1 MPQPLKIL
9 QASAGS
15 GKTFSLTAHYLTLL
29 LSGETKY
36 REILAV
42 TFTNKATEEMKS
54 RIMEVLKGFATGDE
68 AVNDYRELVL
78 KAHPD
83 LNSEELQQRSRRI
96 YKRILHDYSRFSVS
110 TIDGFVQKV
119 IRGFAFELGL
129 DSGYALEMNFD
140 KVKNDLAD
148 RLDQQLDHNPN
159 LLQWIIDLA
168 LDRID
173 NNISWNYRTE
183 LTDLAGE
190 IFKERYQPF
199 DNAIQELIQHTDLNE
214 LFRSYGKE
222 TKSHI
227 LSFEDMVSQLSAKA
241 MEMFESSGV
250 NPDHL
255 KGKSRSP
262 LNNLKKIAAGDM
274 EKVESL
280 TKLVDEP
287 EEWFKP
293 GSDASL
299 YESLNPIIRQLNT
312 SYIEK
317 LPEYILAQAFNKN
330 LYYLRLMQE
339 MAVLLKAYREE
350 SGNLL
355 ISDAQNLLKGITG
368 EDDDNPAFIW
378 EKTGSRY
385 RHFLFD
391 EFQDTSANQWGN
403 FKPLLKNAM
412 AEADGKLIDHL
423 IVGDVKQ
430 SIYRWRNGDWN
441 ILHQQAKQ
449 DIGATYVT
457 DSSLEENYRST
468 ENIITFNNMLFKA
481 LPILMQRNIN
491 DTLEAEAVNTELTDW
506 WEEKGFDHIITDVYS
521 EAVQKVTPRTAAGGA
536 IDFNVLKTDET
547 GAALN
552 RTSFRTEAL
561 RKMVETLHQLL
572 VVEKRYQAG
581 DACVLVRSNSEAIA
595 VVDALM
601 QNNISVI
608 SGEAL
613 LIENN
618 LAVRILIDTLKV
630 MAGLSENTALYKANC
645 ISLYAQL
652 QYRVPNPTDLFNLKN
667 KGLEE
672 LSKVL
677 PPELCMYWRSWMQQ
691 PLPEL
696 LEKLMVAYRLNTE
709 SNASHLPY
717 LFALRDL
724 AGNIGRQGEK
734 GITSFLKYWDEEGR
748 RKTLP
753 SSENTDAVQVI
764 TIHKSKG
771 LAFKVVM
778 IPFCNWDI
786 NGKVNSI
793 FWVPAANTPY
803 HQLGRIPLKYNSG
816 LAQSAVAI
824 PYFEELLYNNMDAL
838 NMLYVATTRT
848 KEYLYIS
855 CLGKKADTIST
866 IGDLLI
872 RIFEDQ
878 LSEEGRFLV
887 DEEVIKK
894 VTGSSTEGLRPEL
907 VNLLSY
913 PTSDRLTEVFN
924 SNLKRRELDML
935 GATNPGREGSILHEV
950 LARAP
955 DTDGVDHV
963 LSEMLNE
970 GFFREEE
977 LAELRQQAVT
987 VLQHQDLQA
996 LLGSSKEMR
1005 NEKSIIDRS
1014 GKSYRPDKVL
1024 FSDHDEVIVIDYK
1037 FTQKESPAHI
1047 KQVHGYR
1054 ALLQEMGY
1062 QAVSTYLFY
1071 AHSGE
1076 LKLV

>member
-1 MPQPLKIL
+1 MLQPLKIL

-15 GKTFSLTAHYLTLL
+15 GKTFNLTAHYLTLL

-68 AVNDYRELVL
+68 GVKDYRELVL

-83 LNSEELQQRSRRI
+83 LNAEALQQKAERI
-96 YKRILHDYSRFSVS
+96 YKKILHDYSRFSVS

-129 DSGYALEMNFD
+129 DSGYALEMNFE

-199 DNAIQELIQHTDLNE
+199 DNAIQSLVQETDLNE
-214 LFRSYGKE
+214 LFKNYGRE
-222 TKSHI
+222 TKKHI
-227 LSFEDMVSQLSAKA
+227 SAFEDMVAQLSAKA
-241 MEMFESSGV
+241 NELFDTSGV

-262 LNNLKKIAAGDM
+262 LNNLKKIAAGELD
-274 EKVESL
+274 KVDSL
-280 TKLVDEP
+280 SKLIDEP
-287 EEWFKP
+287 DEWMKP
-293 GSDASL
+293 GSDNSL
-299 YESLNPIIRQLNT
+299 YESLNPIIRELNT
-312 SYIEK
+312 SYLER
-317 LPEYILAQAFNKN
+317 LPDYILAQAFQKN

-368 EDDDNPAFIW
+368 DDDDNPAFIW

-412 AEADGKLIDHL
+412 AEANGNLIDHL

-449 DIGATYVT
+449 DIGPTYVT
-457 DSSLEENYRST
+457 HANLEENYRST
-468 ENIITFNNMLFKA
+468 ENIITFNNLLFKA
-481 LPILMQRNIN
+481 LPILMQRHIN
-491 DTLEAEAVNTELTDW
+491 DTIDVQTSNVALTSW
-506 WEEKGFDHIITDVYS
+506 WAEKGFDHIMTDVYA
-521 EAVQKVTPRTAAGGA
+521 EVQQKTTQRTPKGGT
-536 IDFNVLKTDET
+536 IDFNVLKTDAD
-547 GAALN
+547 GAVLN
-552 RTSFRTEAL
+552 KTTFKTEAL
-561 RKMVETLHQLL
+561 RKMVETLQRLL
-572 VVEKRYQAG
+572 ITEARYQPG
-581 DACVLVRSNSEAIA
+581 DACVLVRSNAEAVA

-601 QNNISVI
+601 ENNISVI

-618 LAVRILIDTLKV
+618 IAVRILIDTLKV
-630 MAGLSENTALYKANC
+630 MAGLAENTALYKANC

-652 QYRVPNPTDLFNLKN
+652 QNRVLNPVDLFNLK
-667 KGLEE
+667 
-672 LSKVL
+672 SKTLGDLDNVL
-677 PPELCMYWRSWMQQ
+677 PPGLCINWRSWMQQ

-696 LEKLMVAYRLNTE
+696 LEKLMTAYGLNT
-709 SNASHLPY
+709 SPHASYLPY

-724 AGNIGRQGEK
+724 AGNIGRQGER
-734 GITSFLKYWDEEGR
+734 GITSFLKYWEEEGS

-753 SSENTDAVQVI
+753 SSESTDAVQVI

-786 NGKVNSI
+786 NGKTNTI
-793 FWVPAANTPY
+793 FWVPAEHTPY
-803 HQLGRIPLKYNSG
+803 HQLQRIPLKYNSSLG
-816 LAQSAVAI
+816 QSAVAI
-824 PYFEELLYNNMDAL
+824 SYYEELLFNQMDAL

-855 CLGKKADTIST
+855 SLGKKADSIST

-878 LSEEGRFLV
+878 LSEDGRFLV
-887 DEEVIKK
+887 EEEVSKK
-894 VTGSSTEGLRPEL
+894 VSQEISDVVRPEVL
-907 VNLLSY
+907 NLATY
-913 PTSDRLTEVFN
+913 PVSDRLTEVF
-924 SNLKRRELDML
+924 SGNLKRRELDML
-935 GATNPGREGSILHEV
+935 GNNAGREGSILHEV
-950 LARAP
+950 LARAS
-955 DTDGVDHV
+955 DSVAVDHI
-963 LSEMLNE
+963 LSQMLTE

-977 LAELRQQAVT
+977 LESFRKQAIT
-987 VLQHQDLQA
+987 VLEHHELQ
-996 LLGSSKEMR
+996 LLLNSSTETI

-1024 FSDHDEVIVIDYK
+1024 IADGEVTVIDYK

-1054 ALLQEMGY
+1054 TLLQEMGY
-1062 QAVSTYLFY
+1062 PTVNTYLFY

>member
-1 MPQPLKIL
+1 MLQPLKIL

-68 AVNDYRELVL
+68 GVKDYRELVL

-83 LNSEELQQRSRRI
+83 LDTISLQEKSERI

-168 LDRID
+168 LDRIS

-199 DNAIQELIQHTDLNE
+199 DNAIQELVQHTDLNE
-214 LFRSYGKE
+214 LFKNYGKE
-222 TKSHI
+222 TKKHI
-227 LSFEDMVSQLSAKA
+227 RSFEDMVSELSAKA
-241 MEMFESSGV
+241 TELFDSSGI

-262 LNNLKKIAAGDM
+262 LNNLKRIAAGEL
-274 EKVESL
+274 EKMDSL
-280 TKLVDEP
+280 TKLIDDP
-287 EEWFKP
+287 DEWFKP
-293 GSDASL
+293 GADMSL
-299 YESLNPIIRQLNT
+299 YHSLNPIIRELNT
-312 SYIEK
+312 GYLER

-368 EDDDNPAFIW
+368 DDDDNPAFIW

-385 RHFLFD
+385 KHFLFD
-391 EFQDTSANQWGN
+391 EFQDTSANQWSN

-412 AEADGKLIDHL
+412 AEANGQLIDHL

-449 DIGATYVT
+449 DIGVTYVT
-457 DSSLEENYRST
+457 DASLEENYRST
-468 ENIITFNNMLFKA
+468 KNIITFNNFLFKA
-481 LPILMQRNIN
+481 LPMLMQRNIN
-491 DTLEAEAVNTELTDW
+491 DTIAAQTAIPDLHPW
-506 WEEKGFDHIITDVYS
+506 WEEKGFDRIMTGVYA
-521 EAVQKVTPRTAAGGA
+521 EAEQKINERTAEGGA
-536 IDFNVLKTDET
+536 IDFNVLKTDADGAPLKST
-547 GAALN
+547 GFKA
-552 RTSFRTEAL
+552 EAL
-561 RKMVETLHQLL
+561 RRMVETLQRLI
-572 VVEKRYQAG
+572 VTEKRYQPG
-581 DACVLVRSNSEAIA
+581 DACVLVRSNAEAIA

-601 QNNISVI
+601 ENQISVI

-618 LAVRILIDTLKV
+618 IAVTLLIDTLKV
-630 MAGLSENTALYKANC
+630 MAGLTENTALYKANC

-652 QYRVPNPTDLFNLKN
+652 QDRILNPVDLFHLKN
-667 KGLEE
+667 KSLEE
-672 LSKVL
+672 LEGVL
-677 PPELCMYWRSWMQQ
+677 PADLCRHWRSWMQQ

-696 LEKLMVAYRLNTE
+696 LEKLMAAYGLHTAA
-709 SNASHLPY
+709 NATHLPY

-724 AGNIGRQGEK
+724 TGNIGRQGEK
-734 GITSFLKYWDEEGR
+734 GITSFLKYWDEEGS

-786 NGKVNSI
+786 NGKTNTI

-803 HQLGRIPLKYNSG
+803 HQLERIPLKYNSSLG
-816 LAQSAVAI
+816 QSSVAI
-824 PYFEELLYNNMDAL
+824 PYFEELLYNQMDAL

-855 CLGKKADTIST
+855 TLGKKAEGIST

-872 RIFEDQ
+872 RVFED
-878 LSEEGRFLV
+878 EIAEDGRFLV
-887 DEEVIKK
+887 DEAVVKK
-894 VTGSSTEGLRPEL
+894 ARESGEQSLKQER
-907 VNLLSY
+907 VNLLEY
-913 PTSDRLTEVFN
+913 PVSDRLTAVFN
-924 SNLKRRELDML
+924 SDLKRRELDML
-935 GATNPGREGSILHEV
+935 GAPSPGREGSILHEV
-950 LARAP
+950 LARTADP
-955 DTDGVDHV
+955 EDISDV
-963 LSEMLNE
+963 LAEMLIE

-977 LAELRQQAVT
+977 LNSLQQQATT
-987 VLQHQDLQA
+987 VLAHADLQR
-996 LLGSSKEMR
+996 LLNSSTQTV
-1005 NEKSIIDRS
+1005 NEKSIIDRD

-1024 FSDHDEVIVIDYK
+1024 ISDNEVIVIDYK

-1047 KQVHGYR
+1047 RQVHGYR
-1054 ALLQEMGY
+1054 TLLQEMGY
-1062 QAVSTYLFY
+1062 PSVSTYLFY
-1071 AHSGE
+1071 ANSGE

>member
-68 AVNDYRELVL
+68 GVKDYRALVL

-83 LNSEELQQRSRRI
+83 LDAAALQQRSERI

-129 DSGYALEMNFD
+129 DSGYALEMNFE
-140 KVKNDLAD
+140 KVKNELAD
-148 RLDQQLDHNPN
+148 KLDQQLDTNPN
-159 LLQWIIDLA
+159 LLKWIIDLA
-168 LDRID
+168 LDRIS

-199 DNAIQELIQHTDLNE
+199 DQAMQTLAQTGDLNA
-214 LFRSYGKE
+214 LFGSFGKE
-222 TKSHI
+222 TKKQIS
-227 LSFEDMVSQLSAKA
+227 SFEEMVSQLSAKA
-241 MEMFESSGV
+241 MELFESSGH

-262 LNNLKKIAAGDM
+262 LNNLKKIAAGDLD
-274 EKVESL
+274 KVDSL
-280 TKLVDEP
+280 TRLIDEP
-287 EEWFKP
+287 DEWFKP
-293 GSDASL
+293 GSDNSL
-299 YESLNPIIRQLNT
+299 YDSLNPIIRELNT
-312 SYIEK
+312 SYIDK

-339 MAVLLKAYREE
+339 MAVLLKTYREE

-368 EDDDNPAFIW
+368 DDDDNPAFIW

-412 AEADGKLIDHL
+412 AEANGKLIDHL

-441 ILHQQAKQ
+441 ILHQQAKK
-449 DIGATYVT
+449 DIGVTYVV
-457 DSSLEENYRST
+457 DASLEENYRST
-468 ENIITFNNMLFKA
+468 ENIITFNNTLFKA
-481 LPILMQRNIN
+481 LPILMQQNIN
-491 DTLEAEAVNTELTDW
+491 ETVTGQTANIALAAW
-506 WEEKGFDHIITDVYS
+506 WEEQGFSHIMTDVYA
-521 EAVQKVTPRTAAGGA
+521 EVEQKVTPGTATGGA
-536 IDFNVLKTDET
+536 IDFNVLKTDSNGT
-547 GAALN
+547 ALN
-552 RTSFRTEAL
+552 KTSFKVEAL
-561 RKMVETLHQLL
+561 HKMVETLHRLL

-581 DACVLVRSNSEAIA
+581 DACVLVRSNAEAIA

-601 QNNISVI
+601 ENNINVI

-618 LAVRILIDTLKV
+618 IAVKILIDTLKV
-630 MAGLSENTALYKANC
+630 MAGLPENTALYKANC
-645 ISLYAQL
+645 IGLYAQL
-652 QYRVPNPTDLFNLKN
+652 EGREPDPASLFDLKRKTLAELT
-667 KGLEE
+667 GL
-672 LSKVL
+672 L
-677 PPELCMYWRSWMQQ
+677 PAALCTQWRSWMQQ

-696 LEKLMVAYRLNTE
+696 LEKLIGAYGLDDTRQ
-709 SNASHLPY
+709 ASHLPY

-734 GITSFLKYWDEEGR
+734 GITSFLKYWEDEGS

-753 SSENTDAVQVI
+753 SSESTDAVQVI

-786 NGKVNSI
+786 NGKINTI
-793 FWVPAANTPY
+793 FWVPADNTPY
-803 HQLGRIPLKYNSG
+803 HQLQRIPLKYNSSLG
-816 LAQSAVAI
+816 QSSVATS
-824 PYFEELLYNNMDAL
+824 YYEELLYNNMDAL

-855 CLGKKADTIST
+855 SLGKKTEGIST

-878 LSEEGRFLV
+878 LSDNGQFLV

-894 VTGSSTEGLRPEL
+894 VSHDSKKLTRPEL
-907 VNLLSY
+907 VSLAEY
-913 PTSDRLTEVFN
+913 PTSDRLTAVFN
-924 SNLKRRELDML
+924 SDLKRKELDMF
-935 GATNPGREGSILHEV
+935 GNNNAGREGSILHEV
-950 LARAP
+950 LARAE
-955 DTDGVDHV
+955 DIEGLDFI
-963 LSEMLNE
+963 LSQMLNE

-977 LAELRQQAVT
+977 LAELKAQAIS
-987 VLQHQDLQA
+987 VLQHTALQE
-996 LLGSSKEMR
+996 LLKNSRQRVS
-1005 NEKSIIDRS
+1005 EKSIIDRS

-1024 FSDHDEVIVIDYK
+1024 FSEEQVIVIDYK

-1062 QAVSTYLFY
+1062 PLVSTYLFY

>member
-1 MPQPLKIL
+1 MLQPLKIL

-68 AVNDYRELVL
+68 GVNDYRALVL

-83 LNSEELQQRSRRI
+83 LDAGSLQHKSERI

-168 LDRID
+168 LDRIN

-199 DNAIQELIQHTDLNE
+199 DNAIQDLLQHTDLNE
-214 LFRSYGKE
+214 LFKNYGTE
-222 TKSHI
+222 TRKHI
-227 LSFEDMVSQLSAKA
+227 SSFEEMVSRLSAKA
-241 MEMFESSGV
+241 TELFDSSGV

-262 LNNLKKIAAGDM
+262 LNNLKKIAAGELDKM
-274 EKVESL
+274 DSL
-280 TKLVDEP
+280 TKLIDEP
-287 EEWFKP
+287 DEWFKP
-293 GSDASL
+293 GSDTSL
-299 YESLNPIIRQLNT
+299 YQSLNPIIRELNT
-312 SYIEK
+312 GYIER

-355 ISDAQNLLKGITG
+355 ISDAQNLLRGITG
-368 EDDDNPAFIW
+368 DDDDNPAFIW

-391 EFQDTSANQWGN
+391 EFQDTSANQWSN
-403 FKPLLKNAM
+403 FRPLLKNAM
-412 AEADGKLIDHL
+412 AEANGKLIDHL

-449 DIGATYVT
+449 DIGVTYVT
-457 DSSLEENYRST
+457 DASLEENYRST
-468 ENIITFNNMLFKA
+468 KNIITFNNFLFKA

-491 DTLEAEAVNTELTDW
+491 DTIEGQTSNTALNSW
-506 WEEKGFDHIITDVYS
+506 WEEKGFDHIMTDVYS
-521 EAVQKVTPRTAAGGA
+521 EAEQKINNRTADGGS
-536 IDFNVLKTDET
+536 IDFNVLRTDADGAPLNKT
-547 GAALN
+547 GFKA
-552 RTSFRTEAL
+552 EAL
-561 RKMVETLHQLL
+561 RRMVETLHRLL
-572 VVEKRYQAG
+572 VIEKRYQAG
-581 DACVLVRSNSEAIA
+581 DACVLVRSNAEAIS

-601 QNNISVI
+601 ENHISVI

-618 LAVRILIDTLKV
+618 IAVSLLIDTLKV
-630 MAGLSENTALYKANC
+630 MAGLTENTALYKANC

-652 QYRVPNPTDLFNLKN
+652 QNRALDPADLFNLKD
-667 KGLEE
+667 KGLED
-672 LSKVL
+672 LQNIL
-677 PPELCMYWRSWMQQ
+677 PSSLCNHWRSWMQQ

-696 LEKLMVAYRLNTE
+696 LEKLMAAYGL
-709 SNASHLPY
+709 NASANTTHLPY

-734 GITSFLKYWDEEGR
+734 GITSFLKYWEEEGR

-753 SSENTDAVQVI
+753 SSESTDAVQVI

-786 NGKVNSI
+786 NGKINTI

-803 HQLGRIPLKYNSG
+803 HQLGRIPLKYNASLG
-816 LAQSAVAI
+816 QSAVAI
-824 PYFEELLYNNMDAL
+824 PYYEELLFNQMDAL

-855 CLGKKADTIST
+855 TLGKKTEGTST

-872 RIFEDQ
+872 RVFEDQ

-887 DEEVIKK
+887 DEEVQKK
-894 VTGSSTEGLRPEL
+894 VTETNEKSIKPEL
-907 VNLLSY
+907 ISLTSY
-913 PTSDRLTEVFN
+913 PVSDRLTAVFN
-924 SNLKRRELDML
+924 SDLKRRELDML
-935 GATNPGREGSILHEV
+935 GMQMAGREGSILHEV
-950 LARAP
+950 LARAS
-955 DTDGVDHV
+955 DIEDIDHI
-963 LSEMLNE
+963 LSEMLTE
-970 GFFREEE
+970 GLFREEE
-977 LAELRQQAVT
+977 RSAFKLQATT
-987 VLQHQDLQA
+987 VLKHADLQDL
-996 LLGSSKEMR
+996 LNSSTQTL

-1024 FSDHDEVIVIDYK
+1024 FSDNRVIVIDYK
-1037 FTQKESPAHI
+1037 FTQQESPAHI
-1047 KQVHGYR
+1047 KQIHGYR

-1062 QAVSTYLFY
+1062 AEVSTYLFY
-1071 AHSGE
+1071 ANSGE

>member
-1 MPQPLKIL
+1 MLQPLKIL

-54 RIMEVLKGFATGDE
+54 RIMEVLKGFATGNE
-68 AVNDYRELVL
+68 GVKDYRELVL

-83 LNSEELQQRSRRI
+83 LNPETLQQKSERI

-129 DSGYALEMNFD
+129 DSGYALEMNFE

-168 LDRID
+168 LDRIS

-199 DNAIQELIQHTDLNE
+199 DTAIQDLVQHNDLNE
-214 LFRSYGKE
+214 LFKNYGKE
-222 TKSHI
+222 TKKHI
-227 LSFEDMVSQLSAKA
+227 SSFENMVSELSARA
-241 MEMFESSGV
+241 TELFDSSGI
-250 NPDHL
+250 NHDHL
-255 KGKSRSP
+255 KGKSKSP
-262 LNNLKKIAAGDM
+262 LHNLKKIAAGEMGKMD
-274 EKVESL
+274 SL
-280 TKLVDEP
+280 NKLIDEP

-293 GSDASL
+293 GSDMSL
-299 YESLNPIIRQLNT
+299 YDSLNPIIRELNT
-312 SYIEK
+312 GYLER

-368 EDDDNPAFIW
+368 DDDDNPAFIW

-391 EFQDTSANQWGN
+391 EFQDTSSNQWGN

-412 AEADGKLIDHL
+412 AEANGKLIDHL

-449 DIGATYVT
+449 DIGVTYVT
-457 DSSLEENYRST
+457 DASLEENYRST
-468 ENIITFNNMLFKA
+468 KNIISFNNFLFRA
-481 LPILMQRNIN
+481 LPMLMQRNIN
-491 DTLEAEAVNTELTDW
+491 DIISSQTFVAELQPW
-506 WEEKGFDHIITDVYS
+506 WEEKGFDQIMTSVYA
-521 EAVQKVTPRTAAGGA
+521 EAEQKTTARTPEGGA
-536 IDFNVLKTDET
+536 IDFQVLKTDAH
-547 GAALN
+547 GAPLKSTDFKA
-552 RTSFRTEAL
+552 EAL
-561 RKMVETLHQLL
+561 RKMVETLQRLL
-572 VVEKRYQAG
+572 VEEKRYRAG
-581 DACVLVRSNSEAIA
+581 DACVLVRSNAEAIA

-601 QNNISVI
+601 ENHISVI

-613 LIENN
+613 LIEND
-618 LAVRILIDTLKV
+618 LAVTLLIDTLKV
-630 MAGLSENTALYKANC
+630 MAGLTENTALYKANC
-645 ISLYAQL
+645 ISLYAQV
-652 QYRVPNPTDLFNLKN
+652 QNRVLDPVDLFNLKN
-667 KGLEE
+667 KTLEE
-672 LSKVL
+672 LTEVL
-677 PPELCMYWRSWMQQ
+677 PPDLCQHWQSWMQQ

-696 LEKLMVAYRLNTE
+696 LEKLMAAYGLNTAE
-709 SNASHLPY
+709 SHLPY

-724 AGNIGRQGEK
+724 TGNIGRQGEK
-734 GITSFLKYWDEEGR
+734 GITSFLKYWNEEGS

-753 SSENTDAVQVI
+753 SSESTDAVQVI

-786 NGKVNSI
+786 NGKTNSI

-803 HQLGRIPLKYNSG
+803 HQLGRIPLKYSSSLG
-816 LAQSAVAI
+816 ASSVAI
-824 PYFEELLYNNMDAL
+824 PYYEELLYNQMDAL

-855 CLGKKADTIST
+855 TLGKKTEGTST

-872 RIFEDQ
+872 RVLEDDI
-878 LSEEGRFLV
+878 SEDGRFFQ
-887 DEEVIKK
+887 DDEVIKK
-894 VTGSSTEGLRPEL
+894 IQETAEETEKPEL
-907 VNLLSY
+907 INLKEY
-913 PTSDRLTEVFN
+913 PVSDRLTAVFN
-924 SNLKRRELDML
+924 TDLKRRELDML
-935 GATNPGREGSILHEV
+935 GTVSPGREGSILHEI
-950 LARAP
+950 LARASDP
-955 DTDGVDHV
+955 EEVDHV
-963 LSEMLNE
+963 LAEMLNE
-970 GFFREEE
+970 GYFREEE
-977 LAELRQQAVT
+977 LSSLQQQATT
-987 VLQHQDLQA
+987 VLAHADLQR
-996 LLGSSKEMR
+996 LLNSSTQTV
-1005 NEKSIIDRS
+1005 NEKSIIDRD

-1024 FSDHDEVIVIDYK
+1024 ISDREVVVIDYK

-1062 QAVSTYLFY
+1062 PAVSTYLFY
-1071 AHSGE
+1071 ANSGE

>member
-1 MPQPLKIL
+1 MLQPLKIL

-54 RIMEVLKGFATGDE
+54 RIMEVLKGFAQGDE
-68 AVNDYRELVL
+68 GVKDYRELVL

-83 LNSEELQQRSRRI
+83 LNEGTLQERSERI

-148 RLDQQLDHNPN
+148 RLDQQLDNNPN
-159 LLQWIIDLA
+159 LLSWIIDLA
-168 LDRID
+168 LDRIS

-199 DNAIQELIQHTDLNE
+199 DNAIQELVQHTDLNE
-214 LFRSYGKE
+214 LFKNYGKE
-222 TKSHI
+222 TKKHI
-227 LSFEDMVSQLSAKA
+227 TSFEEMVSELSAKA
-241 MEMFESSGV
+241 TELFDSSGV

-262 LNNLKKIAAGDM
+262 LNNLKRIAAGEL
-274 EKVESL
+274 EKMDSL
-280 TKLVDEP
+280 SRLIDEP
-287 EEWFKP
+287 DEWFKP
-293 GSDASL
+293 GSDMSL
-299 YESLNPIIRQLNT
+299 YDSLNPIIRELNT
-312 SYIEK
+312 GYLER

-368 EDDDNPAFIW
+368 DDDDNPAFIW

-385 RHFLFD
+385 KHFLFD
-391 EFQDTSANQWGN
+391 EFQDTSANQWSN

-412 AEADGKLIDHL
+412 AEANGKLIDHL

-449 DIGATYVT
+449 DIGVSYVT
-457 DSSLEENYRST
+457 DASLEENYRST
-468 ENIITFNNMLFKA
+468 KNIIQFNNILFQA
-481 LPILMQRNIN
+481 LPLLMQHNIN
-491 DTLEAEAVNTELTDW
+491 ATIAAQSAIPELHPW
-506 WEEKGFDHIITDVYS
+506 WEKKGFDRIMTGVYA
-521 EAVQKVTPRTAAGGA
+521 EARQKINDRTPEGGT
-536 IDFNVLKTDET
+536 IDFNVLKTDAD
-547 GAALN
+547 GAALKS
-552 RTSFRTEAL
+552 TGFKAEAL
-561 RKMVETLHQLL
+561 RKMVETLQRLL
-572 VVEKRYQAG
+572 LVEKRYQPG
-581 DACVLVRSNSEAIA
+581 DACVLVRSNAEAIA

-601 QNNISVI
+601 ENQISVI

-618 LAVRILIDTLKV
+618 IAVTLLIDTLKV
-630 MAGLSENTALYKANC
+630 MAGLTENTALYKANC
-645 ISLYAQL
+645 ISLYAQV
-652 QYRVPNPTDLFNLKN
+652 QERVLNPVALFNLKD
-667 KGLEE
+667 KTLEE
-672 LSKVL
+672 LEDVL
-677 PPELCMYWRSWMQQ
+677 PADLCRHWRSWMQQ

-696 LEKLMVAYRLNTE
+696 LEKLMAAYGLHTAE
-709 SNASHLPY
+709 LHLPY

-724 AGNIGRQGEK
+724 TGNIGRQGEK
-734 GITSFLKYWDEEGR
+734 GITSFLKYWEEEGS

-753 SSENTDAVQVI
+753 SSESTDAVQVI

-786 NGKVNSI
+786 NGKTNTI

-803 HQLGRIPLKYNSG
+803 HQLERIPLKYNSSLG
-816 LAQSAVAI
+816 QSSVAI
-824 PYFEELLYNNMDAL
+824 PYYEELLYNQMDAL

-855 CLGKKADTIST
+855 TLGKKTEGIST

-872 RIFEDQ
+872 KVFED
-878 LSEEGRFLV
+878 SIAEDGRFL
-887 DEEVIKK
+887 EEEPVVKK
-894 VTGSSTEGLRPEL
+894 ASASLGEILKPERI
-907 VNLLSY
+907 NLQEY
-913 PTSDRLTEVFN
+913 PVSDRLTAVFN
-924 SNLKRRELDML
+924 TDLKRRELDML
-935 GATNPGREGSILHEV
+935 GAPSPGREGSILHEV
-950 LARAP
+950 LARAADP
-955 DTDGVDHV
+955 EDISVV
-963 LSEMLNE
+963 LAEMLNE

-977 LAELRQQAVT
+977 LSSLEQQATTVLAHAELQQLLNSSTET
-987 VLQHQDLQA
+987 V
-996 LLGSSKEMR
+996 S
-1005 NEKSIIDRS
+1005 EKSIIDRD

-1024 FSDHDEVIVIDYK
+1024 ISDNEVIVIDYK

-1062 QAVSTYLFY
+1062 ASVSTYLFY
-1071 AHSGE
+1071 ANSGE

>member
-1 MPQPLKIL
+1 MRQPLKIL

-68 AVNDYRELVL
+68 GMKDYSNLVL
-78 KAHPD
+78 QAHPD
-83 LNSEELQQRSRRI
+83 LDAVSLRERSKRI

-129 DSGYALEMNFD
+129 DSGYALEMNFE

-148 RLDQQLDHNPN
+148 RLDKQLDNNPN
-159 LLQWIIDLA
+159 LLKWIIDLA
-168 LDRID
+168 LDRIN

-199 DNAIQELIQHTDLNE
+199 DNAMQLLGQENDLNE
-214 LFRSYGKE
+214 LFGSYGKE
-222 TKSHI
+222 TKKQIS
-227 LSFEDMVSQLSAKA
+227 SFEEMVNQLSAKA
-241 MEMFESSGV
+241 MELFESSGH

-262 LNNLKKIAAGDM
+262 LNNLKKIAAGDLD
-274 EKVESL
+274 KVDSL
-280 TKLVDEP
+280 TKLIDEP

-293 GSDASL
+293 GSDTSL
-299 YESLNPIIRQLNT
+299 YESLNPVIRELNT
-312 SYIEK
+312 SYIDQ

-339 MAVLLKAYREE
+339 MAVLLKTYREE

-391 EFQDTSANQWGN
+391 EFQDTSSNQWGN

-412 AEADGKLIDHL
+412 AEANGTLIDHL

-441 ILHQQAKQ
+441 ILHQQAKK
-449 DIGATYVT
+449 DIGHTYVT
-457 DSSLEENYRST
+457 DANLEENYRST
-468 ENIITFNNMLFKA
+468 EHIISFNNSLFRA

-491 DTLEAEAVNTELTDW
+491 ETVIGQATNIELTDW
-506 WEEKGFDHIITDVYS
+506 WAEQGFDHIMTDVYAES
-521 EAVQKVTPRTAAGGA
+521 TQKITPRTPSGGA
-536 IDFNVLKTDET
+536 IDFNVLKTDSSGT
-547 GAALN
+547 ALN
-552 RTSFRTEAL
+552 KTSFKTEAL
-561 RKMVETLHQLL
+561 RKMVETLHRLL

-581 DACVLVRSNSEAIA
+581 DACVLVRSNAEAIA

-601 QNNISVI
+601 ENNINVI

-618 LAVRILIDTLKV
+618 IAVKILIDTLKV
-630 MAGLSENTALYKANC
+630 MAGLPENTALYKANC

-652 QYRVPNPTDLFNLKN
+652 EGRVLNPADLFDLK
-667 KGLEE
+667 KKTLGELPGL
-672 LSKVL
+672 L
-677 PPELCMYWRSWMQQ
+677 PADLCTFWRSWMQQ

-696 LEKLMVAYRLNTE
+696 LEKLISAYRLNE
-709 SNASHLPY
+709 AKHGLQLPY

-734 GITSFLKYWDEEGR
+734 GITSFLKYWDEEGS

-753 SSENTDAVQVI
+753 SSESADAVQVI

-786 NGKVNSI
+786 NGKINTI

-803 HQLGRIPLKYNSG
+803 HQLQRIPLKYNSSLG
-816 LAQSAVAI
+816 QSSVAI
-824 PYFEELLYNNMDAL
+824 SYYEELLYNNMDAL

-855 CLGKKADTIST
+855 SLGKKSEGIST

-878 LSEEGRFLV
+878 LSEEGQFLV
-887 DEEVIKK
+887 DEPVVKK
-894 VTGSSTEGLRPEL
+894 GGGDSSAIERPESI
-907 VNLLSY
+907 NLLSY
-913 PTSDRLTEVFN
+913 PTSERLTAVFN
-924 SNLKRRELDML
+924 SDLKRRELDML
-935 GATNPGREGSILHEV
+935 GNNSAGREGSILHEV
-950 LARAP
+950 LARAE
-955 DTDGVDHV
+955 DSEGLDLV
-963 LSEMLNE
+963 LAQMLSE
-970 GFFREEE
+970 GFFKEEE
-977 LAELRQQAVT
+977 LSELKIQAVN
-987 VLQHQDLQA
+987 VLQHEALQQ
-996 LLGSSKEMR
+996 LLNNSRQSVS
-1005 NEKSIIDRS
+1005 EKSIIDRS

-1024 FSDHDEVIVIDYK
+1024 FSDNEVIVIDYK

-1054 ALLQEMGY
+1054 ELLQEMGY
-1062 QAVSTYLFY
+1062 PTVSTYLFY
-1071 AHSGE
+1071 ARSGE

>member
-1 MPQPLKIL
+1 MLQPLKIL

-54 RIMEVLKGFATGDE
+54 RIMEVLKGFAQADE
-68 AVNDYRELVL
+68 GVKDYRELVL

-83 LNSEELQQRSRRI
+83 LNEGTLQERSERI

-148 RLDQQLDHNPN
+148 RLDQQLDNNPN
-159 LLQWIIDLA
+159 LLSWIIDLA
-168 LDRID
+168 LDRIS

-199 DNAIQELIQHTDLNE
+199 DNAIQELVQHTDLNE
-214 LFRSYGKE
+214 LFKNYGKE
-222 TKSHI
+222 TKKHI
-227 LSFEDMVSQLSAKA
+227 TSFEEMVSELSAKA
-241 MEMFESSGV
+241 TELFDSSGV

-262 LNNLKKIAAGDM
+262 LNNLKRIAAGEL
-274 EKVESL
+274 EKMDSL
-280 TKLVDEP
+280 SRLIDEP
-287 EEWFKP
+287 DEWFKP
-293 GSDASL
+293 GSDMSL
-299 YESLNPIIRQLNT
+299 YDSLNPIIRELNT
-312 SYIEK
+312 GYLER

-368 EDDDNPAFIW
+368 DDDDNPAFIW

-385 RHFLFD
+385 KHFLFD
-391 EFQDTSANQWGN
+391 EFQDTSANQWSN

-412 AEADGKLIDHL
+412 AEANGKLIDHL

-449 DIGATYVT
+449 DIGVSYVT
-457 DSSLEENYRST
+457 DASLEENYRST
-468 ENIITFNNMLFKA
+468 KNIIQFNNILFQA
-481 LPILMQRNIN
+481 LPLLMQHNIN
-491 DTLEAEAVNTELTDW
+491 ATIAAQSAIPELHPW
-506 WEEKGFDHIITDVYS
+506 WEEKGFDRIMTGVYA
-521 EAVQKVTPRTAAGGA
+521 EARQKINDRTPEGGT
-536 IDFNVLKTDET
+536 IDFNVLKTDAD
-547 GAALN
+547 GAALKS
-552 RTSFRTEAL
+552 TGFKAEAL
-561 RKMVETLHQLL
+561 RKMVETLQRLL
-572 VVEKRYQAG
+572 VVEKRYQPG
-581 DACVLVRSNSEAIA
+581 DACVLVRSNAEAIA

-601 QNNISVI
+601 ENQISVI

-618 LAVRILIDTLKV
+618 IAVTLLIDTLKV
-630 MAGLSENTALYKANC
+630 MAGLTENTALYKANC
-645 ISLYAQL
+645 ISLYAQV
-652 QYRVPNPTDLFNLKN
+652 QERVLNPVALFNLKD
-667 KGLEE
+667 KTLEE
-672 LSKVL
+672 LEDVL
-677 PPELCMYWRSWMQQ
+677 PADLCRHWRSWMQQ

-696 LEKLMVAYRLNTE
+696 LEKLMAAYGLHTAE
-709 SNASHLPY
+709 LHLPY

-724 AGNIGRQGEK
+724 TGNIGRQGEK
-734 GITSFLKYWDEEGR
+734 GITLFLKYWEEEGS

-753 SSENTDAVQVI
+753 SSESTDAVQVI

-786 NGKVNSI
+786 NGKTNTI

-803 HQLGRIPLKYNSG
+803 HQLERIPLKYNSSLG
-816 LAQSAVAI
+816 QSSVAI
-824 PYFEELLYNNMDAL
+824 PYYEELLYNQMDAL

-855 CLGKKADTIST
+855 TLGKKTEGIST

-872 RIFEDQ
+872 KVFED
-878 LSEEGRFLV
+878 SIAEDGRFL
-887 DEEVIKK
+887 EEEPVVKK
-894 VTGSSTEGLRPEL
+894 ASASLGEILKPERI
-907 VNLLSY
+907 NLQEY
-913 PTSDRLTEVFN
+913 PVSDRLTAVFN
-924 SNLKRRELDML
+924 TDLKRRELDML
-935 GATNPGREGSILHEV
+935 GAPSPGREGSILHEV
-950 LARAP
+950 LARAADP
-955 DTDGVDHV
+955 EDISVV
-963 LSEMLNE
+963 LAEMLNE

-977 LAELRQQAVT
+977 LRSLEQQATTVLAHAELQQLLNSSTET
-987 VLQHQDLQA
+987 V
-996 LLGSSKEMR
+996 S
-1005 NEKSIIDRS
+1005 EKSIIDRD

-1024 FSDHDEVIVIDYK
+1024 ISDNEVIVIDYK

-1062 QAVSTYLFY
+1062 PSVSTYLFY
-1071 AHSGE
+1071 ANSGE

>member
-1 MPQPLKIL
+1 MLQPLKIL

-15 GKTFSLTAHYLTLL
+15 GKTFNLTAHYLTLL

-54 RIMEVLKGFATGDE
+54 RIMEVLKGFATGD
-68 AVNDYRELVL
+68 AGVGDYRELVL
-78 KAHPD
+78 QAHPD
-83 LNSEELQQRSRRI
+83 LNPEALQQKSERI
-96 YKRILHDYSRFSVS
+96 YKKILHDYSRFSVS

-199 DNAIQELIQHTDLNE
+199 DNAIQNLVQETDLNE
-214 LFRSYGKE
+214 LFKNYGKE
-222 TKSHI
+222 TKKHI
-227 LSFEDMVSQLSAKA
+227 SSFEEMVSKLSARA
-241 MEMFESSGV
+241 SELFDTSGI

-262 LNNLKKIAAGDM
+262 LNNLKKIAAGELD
-274 EKVESL
+274 KVDSL
-280 TKLVDEP
+280 AKLIDEP
-287 EEWFKP
+287 DEWMKP
-293 GSDASL
+293 GSDNSL
-299 YESLNPIIRQLNT
+299 YESLNPIIRELNT
-312 SYIEK
+312 NYLER
-317 LPEYILAQAFNKN
+317 LPDYILAQAFQKN

-368 EDDDNPAFIW
+368 DDDDNPAFIW

-412 AEADGKLIDHL
+412 AEANGNLIDHL

-449 DIGATYVT
+449 DIGPTYVT
-457 DSSLEENYRST
+457 HANLEENYRST
-468 ENIITFNNMLFKA
+468 ENIITFNNLLFKA

-491 DTLEAEAVNTELTDW
+491 DTIDTQASNQALTSW
-506 WEEKGFDHIITDVYS
+506 WAEKGFNHIMTDVYA
-521 EAVQKVTPRTAAGGA
+521 EVQQKTTQRTPLGGT
-536 IDFNVLKTDET
+536 IDFNVLKTDAD
-547 GAALN
+547 GAVLN
-552 RTSFRTEAL
+552 KTTFKAEAL
-561 RKMVETLHQLL
+561 RKMVETLQRLL
-572 VVEKRYQAG
+572 VTEARYQPG
-581 DACVLVRSNSEAIA
+581 DACVLVRSNAEAVA

-601 QNNISVI
+601 ENNISVI

-618 LAVRILIDTLKV
+618 IAVRILIDTLKV
-630 MAGLSENTALYKANC
+630 MAGLAENTALYKANC

-652 QYRVPNPTDLFNLKN
+652 QNRVPDPVHLFNLK
-667 KGLEE
+667 
-672 LSKVL
+672 SKTLGDLTDVL
-677 PPELCMYWRSWMQQ
+677 PAELCLSWRSWMQQ

-696 LEKLMVAYRLNTE
+696 LEKLMKAYGLNT
-709 SNASHLPY
+709 AAHAIHLPY

-724 AGNIGRQGEK
+724 AGNIGRQGER
-734 GITSFLKYWDEEGR
+734 GITSFLKYWDEEGS

-753 SSENTDAVQVI
+753 SSESTDAVQVI

-778 IPFCNWDI
+778 LPFCNWDI
-786 NGKVNSI
+786 NGKINTI
-793 FWVPAANTPY
+793 FWVPADNTPY
-803 HQLGRIPLKYNSG
+803 HQLKRIPLKYNSSLG
-816 LAQSAVAI
+816 QSAVAI
-824 PYFEELLYNNMDAL
+824 SYYEELLFNQMDAL

-848 KEYLYIS
+848 KEYLYMS
-855 CLGKKADTIST
+855 SLGKKADSIST

-878 LSEEGRFLV
+878 LSEDGRFLV
-887 DEEVIKK
+887 EEEVTKNPTSD
-894 VTGSSTEGLRPEL
+894 TGHVLRPEIL
-907 VNLLSY
+907 NLATY
-913 PTSDRLTEVFN
+913 PVSDRLTEVF
-924 SNLKRRELDML
+924 SGNLKRRELDML
-935 GATNPGREGSILHEV
+935 GNNAGREGSILHEV
-950 LARAP
+950 LARAS
-955 DTDGVDHV
+955 DSVAVDHI
-963 LSEMLNE
+963 LSQMLTE

-977 LAELRQQAVT
+977 LAYFRRQAIT
-987 VLQHQDLQA
+987 VLEHHDLQ
-996 LLGSSKEMR
+996 LLLKSSTETI

-1024 FSDHDEVIVIDYK
+1024 ISDGEVTVIDYK

-1054 ALLQEMGY
+1054 TLLQEMGY
-1062 QAVSTYLFY
+1062 PTVNTYLFY

>member
-42 TFTNKATEEMKS
+42 TFTNKATEEMKT
-54 RIMEVLKGFATGDE
+54 RIMEVLKGFATGE
-68 AVNDYRELVL
+68 ADVNDYRELVL

-83 LNSEELQQRSRRI
+83 LNPETLQQKSERI
-96 YKRILHDYSRFSVS
+96 YKKILHDYSRFSVS

-129 DSGYALEMNFD
+129 DSGYTLEMNFD

-168 LDRID
+168 LDRIN

-199 DNAIQELIQHTDLNE
+199 DTAIQNLGRDNDLNQ
-214 LFRSYGKE
+214 LFGGYGKE
-222 TKSHI
+222 TKKHI
-227 LSFEDMVSQLSAKA
+227 TSFEEMMGQLSAKA
-241 MEMFESSGV
+241 MELFESSGV

-262 LNNLKKIAAGDM
+262 LNNLKKIAAGEHSKMD
-274 EKVESL
+274 SL
-280 TKLVDEP
+280 TKLIDEP
-287 EEWFKP
+287 DEWFKP
-293 GSDASL
+293 GSDTSL

-339 MAVLLKAYREE
+339 MAVLLKTYREE

-368 EDDDNPAFIW
+368 DDDDNPAFIW

-412 AEADGKLIDHL
+412 AEANGKLIDHL

-441 ILHQQAKQ
+441 ILHQQAKK
-449 DIGATYVT
+449 DIGAAYVT
-457 DSSLEENYRST
+457 DSNLEENYRST
-468 ENIITFNNMLFKA
+468 ETIIKFNNILFKA
-481 LPILMQRNIN
+481 LPILMQQNLNETIIGQTTNPAVAEWWN
-491 DTLEAEAVNTELTDW
+491 D
-506 WEEKGFDHIITDVYS
+506 KGLDHIITDVYA
-521 EAVQKVTPRTAAGGA
+521 EAEQKVTPRTAAGGA
-536 IDFNVLKTDET
+536 IDLNVLKTD
-547 GAALN
+547 AAGDTLN
-552 RTSFRTEAL
+552 RAGFKEEAL
-561 RKMVETLHQLL
+561 RKMVETLHRLMIEEQ
-572 VVEKRYQAG
+572 RYQPG
-581 DACVLVRSNSEAIA
+581 DACVLVRSNAEAIA

-601 QNNISVI
+601 QHNIPVI

-613 LIENN
+613 LIENDIS
-618 LAVRILIDTLKV
+618 VKILIDTLKV
-630 MAGLSENTALYKANC
+630 MAGLAENTALYKANC

-652 QYRVPNPTDLFNLKN
+652 QGRVLAPADLFNLKTKN
-667 KGLEE
+667 LEQLNHLLPEE
-672 LSKVL
+672 LCSQ
-677 PPELCMYWRSWMQQ
+677 WRSWMQQ

-696 LEKLMVAYRLNTE
+696 LEKLMTSYGLDLEVH
-709 SNASHLPY
+709 ASHLPY

-734 GITSFLKYWDEEGR
+734 GITSFLKYWEEEGR

-753 SSENTDAVQVI
+753 SSDSADAVQVI

-778 IPFCNWDI
+778 VPFCNWDI
-786 NGKVNSI
+786 NGKTNSI

-803 HQLGRIPLKYNSG
+803 EELNRIPLKYNSS
-816 LAQSAVAI
+816 LAQSSVAI

-848 KEYLYIS
+848 KEYLYLS
-855 CLGKKADTIST
+855 CMGKKADTIST

-872 RIFEDQ
+872 RIFEND
-878 LSEEGRFLV
+878 LSEEGRFLI
-887 DEEVIKK
+887 DEEVVKK
-894 VTGSSTEGLRPEL
+894 KGPGSKKESRPEL
-907 VNLLSY
+907 INLTAY
-913 PTSDRLTEVFN
+913 PTSDRLTAVFN

-935 GATNPGREGSILHEV
+935 GNNPAGREGSILHEV
-950 LARAP
+950 LARAS
-955 DTDGVDHV
+955 DSDGVDHV
-963 LSEMLNE
+963 LLQMLTE
-970 GFFREEE
+970 GFFKEEE
-977 LAELRQQAVT
+977 LEAFKLQAIT
-987 VLQHQDLQA
+987 VLEHEELQN
-996 LLGSSKEMR
+996 LLKSSR
-1005 NEKSIIDRS
+1005 QTVNEKSIVDRT

-1024 FSDHDEVIVIDYK
+1024 FSDQGLIVIDYK
-1037 FTQKESPAHI
+1037 FTQQESAAHI

-1054 ALLQEMGY
+1054 TLLQEMGY
-1062 QAVSTYLFY
+1062 PKVSTWLFY

>member
-1 MPQPLKIL
+1 MLQPLKIL

-68 AVNDYRELVL
+68 GVKDYRELVL

-83 LNSEELQQRSRRI
+83 LNEQTLQEKSERI
-96 YKRILHDYSRFSVS
+96 YKKILHDYSRFSVS

-148 RLDQQLDHNPN
+148 RLDQQLDNNPN

-168 LDRID
+168 LDRIS

-199 DNAIQELIQHTDLNE
+199 DNAIQELVQHTNLNE
-214 LFRSYGKE
+214 LFTNYGKE
-222 TKSHI
+222 TKKHI
-227 LSFEDMVSQLSAKA
+227 SSFEEMVSQLSAKA
-241 MEMFESSGV
+241 SELFDSSGV

-262 LNNLKKIAAGDM
+262 LNNLKRIAAGEL
-274 EKVESL
+274 EKMDSL
-280 TKLVDEP
+280 TKLIDEP
-287 EEWFKP
+287 DEWFKP
-293 GSDASL
+293 GSDMSL
-299 YESLNPIIRQLNT
+299 YDSLNPVIRELNT
-312 SYIEK
+312 GYLER

-339 MAVLLKAYREE
+339 MAVLLKSYREE

-412 AEADGKLIDHL
+412 AEANGKLIDHL

-449 DIGATYVT
+449 DIGVTYVT
-457 DSSLEENYRST
+457 DASLEENYRST
-468 ENIITFNNMLFKA
+468 ENIIAFNNLLFRA
-481 LPILMQRNIN
+481 LPILMQQNIN
-491 DTLEAEAVNTELTDW
+491 DTISSQSSNAELNMW
-506 WEEKGFDHIITDVYS
+506 WEEKGFNQIMTNVYA
-521 EAVQKVTPRTAAGGA
+521 EARQKINPGTAAGGT
-536 IDFNVLKTDET
+536 IDINVLKTDADGAPLKST
-547 GAALN
+547 GFKA
-552 RTSFRTEAL
+552 EAL
-561 RKMVETLHQLL
+561 RKMVETLQRLL
-572 VVEKRYQAG
+572 LLEKRYRPG
-581 DACVLVRSNSEAIA
+581 DACVLVRSNAEAIA

-601 QNNISVI
+601 ENQISVI

-613 LIENN
+613 LIGNN
-618 LAVRILIDTLKV
+618 IAVNLLIDTLKV
-630 MAGLSENTALYKANC
+630 MAGLTENTALYKANC

-652 QYRVPNPTDLFNLKN
+652 QDRILNPADLFNLKD
-667 KGLEE
+667 KTLEE
-672 LSKVL
+672 LPAVL
-677 PPELCMYWRSWMQQ
+677 PQELCTHWRSWMQQ

-696 LEKLMVAYRLNTE
+696 LEKLMAAYGLNTH
-709 SNASHLPY
+709 SGSIHLPY

-724 AGNIGRQGEK
+724 TGNIGRQGEK
-734 GITSFLKYWDEEGR
+734 GITSFLKYWDEEGS

-753 SSENTDAVQVI
+753 SSDSTDAVQVI

-786 NGKVNSI
+786 NGKTNSI

-803 HQLGRIPLKYNSG
+803 HQLERIPLKYSASLG
-816 LAQSAVAI
+816 QSTVAI
-824 PYFEELLYNNMDAL
+824 PYYEELLYNQMDAL

-855 CLGKKADTIST
+855 TFGKKTEGSST

-872 RIFEDQ
+872 KVVEDG
-878 LSEEGRFLV
+878 LSEDGRFLQ
-887 DEEVIKK
+887 DEEVVKK
-894 VTGSSTEGLRPEL
+894 KRDIPAETVKPEQISL
-907 VNLLSY
+907 TQY
-913 PTSDRLTEVFN
+913 PVSDRLTAVFN
-924 SNLKRRELDML
+924 SDLKRRELDML
-935 GATNPGREGSILHEV
+935 GAASPGREGSILHELLARTADLPDIEYV
-950 LARAP
+950 LA
-955 DTDGVDHV
+955 
-963 LSEMLNE
+963 EMLNE
-970 GFFREEE
+970 GIFREEE
-977 LAELRQQAVT
+977 LTSLQQQATT
-987 VLQHQDLQA
+987 VLAHADLQR
-996 LLGSSKEMR
+996 LLSSSTQTV
-1005 NEKSIIDRS
+1005 NEKSIIDRD

-1024 FSDHDEVIVIDYK
+1024 ISENEVIVIDYK

-1054 ALLQEMGY
+1054 TLLQEMGY
-1062 QAVSTYLFY
+1062 PAVSTYLFY
-1071 AHSGE
+1071 ANSGE

>member
-54 RIMEVLKGFATGDE
+54 RIMEVLKGFATGDDE
-68 AVNDYRELVL
+68 MKDYRALVL
-78 KAHPD
+78 QAHPD
-83 LNSEELQQRSRRI
+83 LDAVSLQERSKRI

-129 DSGYALEMNFD
+129 DSGYALEMNFE

-148 RLDQQLDHNPN
+148 RLDKQLDTNPN
-159 LLQWIIDLA
+159 LLKWIIDLA
-168 LDRID
+168 LDRIN

-199 DNAIQELIQHTDLNE
+199 DSAMQLLGQENDLNE
-214 LFRSYGKE
+214 LFGSFGKE
-222 TKSHI
+222 TKKQIS
-227 LSFEDMVSQLSAKA
+227 SFEEMVNQLSAKA
-241 MEMFESSGV
+241 MELFESSGH

-262 LNNLKKIAAGDM
+262 LNNLKKIAAGDLD
-274 EKVESL
+274 KVDSL
-280 TKLVDEP
+280 TKLIDEP
-287 EEWFKP
+287 DEWFKP
-293 GSDASL
+293 GSDTSL
-299 YESLNPIIRQLNT
+299 YESLNPVIRELNT
-312 SYIEK
+312 SYIDK

-339 MAVLLKAYREE
+339 MAVLLKTYREE

-391 EFQDTSANQWGN
+391 EFQDTSSNQWGN

-412 AEADGKLIDHL
+412 AEANGKLIDHL

-441 ILHQQAKQ
+441 ILHQQAKK
-449 DIGATYVT
+449 DIGTTYVT
-457 DSSLEENYRST
+457 DANLEENYRST
-468 ENIITFNNMLFKA
+468 ENIISFNNMLFKA

-491 DTLEAEAVNTELTDW
+491 ETVIGQATNIELSTW
-506 WEEKGFDHIITDVYS
+506 WEEQGFNHIMTDVYS
-521 EAVQKVTPRTAAGGA
+521 ESTQKITPRTPGGGA
-536 IDFNVLKTDET
+536 IDFNVLKTDSS
-547 GAALN
+547 GVALN
-552 RTSFRTEAL
+552 KTSFKTEAL
-561 RKMVETLHQLL
+561 RKMVETLHRLL
-572 VVEKRYQAG
+572 MVEKRYEAG
-581 DACVLVRSNSEAIA
+581 DACVLVRSNAEAIA

-601 QNNISVI
+601 ENNINVI

-618 LAVRILIDTLKV
+618 IAVKILIDTLKV
-630 MAGLSENTALYKANC
+630 MAGLPENTALYKANC

-652 QYRVPNPTDLFNLKN
+652 EGRVLNPADLFDLK
-667 KGLEE
+667 KKTLEE
-672 LSKVL
+672 LSGLL
-677 PPELCMYWRSWMQQ
+677 PADLCLYWRSWMQQ

-696 LEKLMVAYRLNTE
+696 LEKLVSAYGLNE
-709 SNASHLPY
+709 SKHGLQLPY

-734 GITSFLKYWDEEGR
+734 GITSFLKYWEEEGS

-753 SSENTDAVQVI
+753 SSESADAVQVI

-786 NGKVNSI
+786 NGKINTI

-803 HQLGRIPLKYNSG
+803 HQLQRIPLKYNSSLG
-816 LAQSAVAI
+816 QSSVAI
-824 PYFEELLYNNMDAL
+824 SYYEELLYNNMDAL

-855 CLGKKADTIST
+855 SLGKKSDGIST

-878 LSEEGRFLV
+878 LSEEGQFLV
-887 DEEVIKK
+887 DEPVLKK
-894 VTGSSTEGLRPEL
+894 GGGGSSTVARPESI
-907 VNLLSY
+907 NLLFY
-913 PTSDRLTEVFN
+913 PTSERLTAVFN
-924 SNLKRRELDML
+924 SDLKRRELDML
-935 GATNPGREGSILHEV
+935 GNNSAGREGSILHEV
-950 LARAP
+950 LARAE
-955 DTDGVDHV
+955 DSEGLGFV
-963 LSEMLNE
+963 LAQMLNE

-977 LAELRQQAVT
+977 LADLKIQAVN
-987 VLQHQDLQA
+987 VLQHGALQQ
-996 LLGSSKEMR
+996 LLNNSRQSVS
-1005 NEKSIIDRS
+1005 EKSIIDRS

-1024 FSDHDEVIVIDYK
+1024 FSDEEVIVIDYK

-1054 ALLQEMGY
+1054 ELLQEMGY
-1062 QAVSTYLFY
+1062 PKVSTYLFY
-1071 AHSGE
+1071 ARSGE

>member
-54 RIMEVLKGFATGDE
+54 RIMEVLKGFATGDDE
-68 AVNDYRELVL
+68 MKDYRALVL
-78 KAHPD
+78 QAHPD
-83 LNSEELQQRSRRI
+83 LDAVSLQERSKRI

-129 DSGYALEMNFD
+129 DSGYALEMNFE

-148 RLDQQLDHNPN
+148 RLDKQLDTNPN
-159 LLQWIIDLA
+159 LLKWIIDLA
-168 LDRID
+168 LDRIN

-199 DNAIQELIQHTDLNE
+199 DSAMQLLGQENDLNE
-214 LFRSYGKE
+214 LFGSFGKE
-222 TKSHI
+222 TKKQIS
-227 LSFEDMVSQLSAKA
+227 SFEEMVNQLSAKA
-241 MEMFESSGV
+241 MELFESSGH

-262 LNNLKKIAAGDM
+262 LNNLKKIAAGDLD
-274 EKVESL
+274 KVDSL
-280 TKLVDEP
+280 TKLIDEP
-287 EEWFKP
+287 DEWFKP
-293 GSDASL
+293 GSDTSL
-299 YESLNPIIRQLNT
+299 YESLNPVIRELNT
-312 SYIEK
+312 SYIDK

-339 MAVLLKAYREE
+339 MAVLLKTYREE

-391 EFQDTSANQWGN
+391 EFQDTSSNQWGN

-412 AEADGKLIDHL
+412 AEANGKLIDHL

-441 ILHQQAKQ
+441 ILHQQAKK
-449 DIGATYVT
+449 DIGTTYVT
-457 DSSLEENYRST
+457 DANLEENYRST
-468 ENIITFNNMLFKA
+468 ENIISFNNMLFKA

-491 DTLEAEAVNTELTDW
+491 ETVIGQATNIELSTW
-506 WEEKGFDHIITDVYS
+506 WEEQGFNHIMTDVYS
-521 EAVQKVTPRTAAGGA
+521 ESTQKITPRTPGGGA
-536 IDFNVLKTDET
+536 IDFNVLKTDSS
-547 GAALN
+547 GVALN
-552 RTSFRTEAL
+552 KTSFKTEAL
-561 RKMVETLHQLL
+561 RKMVETLHRLL
-572 VVEKRYQAG
+572 AVEKRYEAG
-581 DACVLVRSNSEAIA
+581 DACVLVRSNAEAIA

-601 QNNISVI
+601 ENNINVI

-618 LAVRILIDTLKV
+618 IAVKILIDTLKV
-630 MAGLSENTALYKANC
+630 MAGLPENTALYKANC

-652 QYRVPNPTDLFNLKN
+652 EGRVLNPADLFDLKR
-667 KGLEE
+667 KTLEE
-672 LSKVL
+672 LSGLL
-677 PPELCMYWRSWMQQ
+677 PADLCLYWRSWMQQ

-696 LEKLMVAYRLNTE
+696 LEKLVSAYGLNE
-709 SNASHLPY
+709 SKHGLQLPY

-724 AGNIGRQGEK
+724 AGNIARQGEK
-734 GITSFLKYWDEEGR
+734 GITSFLKYWEEEGS

-753 SSENTDAVQVI
+753 SSESADAVQVI

-786 NGKVNSI
+786 NGKINTI

-803 HQLGRIPLKYNSG
+803 HQLQRIPLKYNSSLG
-816 LAQSAVAI
+816 QSSVAI
-824 PYFEELLYNNMDAL
+824 SYYEELLYNNMDAL

-855 CLGKKADTIST
+855 SLGKKSDGIST

-878 LSEEGRFLV
+878 LSEEGQFLV
-887 DEEVIKK
+887 DEPVLKK
-894 VTGSSTEGLRPEL
+894 GGGGSSTVARPECI
-907 VNLLSY
+907 NLLFY
-913 PTSDRLTEVFN
+913 PTSERLTAVFN
-924 SNLKRRELDML
+924 SDLKRRELDML
-935 GATNPGREGSILHEV
+935 GNNSAGREGSILHEV
-950 LARAP
+950 LARAE
-955 DTDGVDHV
+955 DSEGLGFV
-963 LSEMLNE
+963 LAQMLNE

-977 LAELRQQAVT
+977 LAELKIQAVN
-987 VLQHQDLQA
+987 VLQHGALQQ
-996 LLGSSKEMR
+996 LLNNSRQSVS
-1005 NEKSIIDRS
+1005 EKSIIDRS

-1024 FSDHDEVIVIDYK
+1024 FSDEEVIVIDYK

-1054 ALLQEMGY
+1054 ELLQEMGY
-1062 QAVSTYLFY
+1062 PKVSTYLFY
-1071 AHSGE
+1071 ARSGE

>member
-54 RIMEVLKGFATGDE
+54 RIMEVLKGFATGEE
-68 AVNDYRELVL
+68 AVKDYRELVL

-83 LNSEELQQRSRRI
+83 LDAATLKEKSERI

-148 RLDQQLDHNPN
+148 RLDQQLDTNPN
-159 LLQWIIDLA
+159 LLKWIIDLA
-168 LDRID
+168 LDRIS

-199 DNAIQELIQHTDLNE
+199 DQAMQTLGQENDLNE
-214 LFRSYGKE
+214 LFGSYGKE
-222 TKSHI
+222 TKTQISA
-227 LSFEDMVSQLSAKA
+227 FESMVSQLSEKA
-241 MEMFESSGV
+241 MELFESSGH

-262 LNNLKKIAAGDM
+262 LNNLKKIAAGDLD
-274 EKVESL
+274 KVDSL
-280 TKLVDEP
+280 TKLIDEP

-293 GSDASL
+293 GSDTSL
-299 YESLNPIIRQLNT
+299 YESLNPIIRELNT
-312 SYIEK
+312 SYADQ

-378 EKTGSRY
+378 EKTGNRY

-412 AEADGKLIDHL
+412 AEASGQLIDHL

-441 ILHQQAKQ
+441 ILHQQAKK
-449 DIGATYVT
+449 DIGSTYVL
-457 DSSLEENYRST
+457 DSNLEENYRST

-481 LPILMQRNIN
+481 LPILMQQNIN
-491 DTLEAEAVNTELTDW
+491 ETVNGQAANLPLTQW
-506 WEEKGFDHIITDVYS
+506 WAAQGFDQIMTSVYA
-521 EAVQKVTPRTAAGGA
+521 EVAQKVTPRTPLGGA
-536 IDFNVLKTDET
+536 IDFNVLKTDPNGT
-547 GAALN
+547 ALN
-552 RTSFRTEAL
+552 KTTFKTEAL
-561 RKMVETLHQLL
+561 RKMVETLNRLL
-572 VVEKRYQAG
+572 VIEKRYHPG
-581 DACVLVRSNSEAIA
+581 DACVLVRSNAEAVA

-601 QNNISVI
+601 ENNISVI

-618 LAVRILIDTLKV
+618 ISIKILIDTLKI

-652 QYRVPNPTDLFNLKN
+652 HGKTASPAHLFDLKKKNLED
-667 KGLEE
+667 LAE
-672 LSKVL
+672 LL
-677 PPELCMYWRSWMQQ
+677 PENLCSQWRSWMQQ

-696 LEKLMVAYRLNTE
+696 LEKLIAAYGLNET
-709 SNASHLPY
+709 SQASHLPY
-717 LFALRDL
+717 LFAIRDL

-734 GITSFLKYWDEEGR
+734 GITSFLKYWEEEGS

-753 SSENTDAVQVI
+753 SSESTDAVQVI

-786 NGKVNSI
+786 NGKINTI
-793 FWVPAANTPY
+793 FWVPAADTPY
-803 HQLGRIPLKYNSG
+803 HQLQRIPLKYNSSLG
-816 LAQSAVAI
+816 QSSVAI
-824 PYFEELLYNNMDAL
+824 SYYEELLYNNMDAL

-848 KEYLYIS
+848 KEYLYITS
-855 CLGKKADTIST
+855 LGKKADSIST

-878 LSEEGRFLV
+878 LSETGQFLV
-887 DEEVIKK
+887 DEEVVKK
-894 VTGSSTEGLRPEL
+894 ITDHHTEVTRPEL
-907 VNLLSY
+907 INLVTY
-913 PTSDRLTEVFN
+913 PTSNRLSAVFN

-935 GATNPGREGSILHEV
+935 GNNSAGREGSILHEV
-950 LARAP
+950 LARAE
-955 DTDGVDHV
+955 DIEQLDFV
-963 LSEMLNE
+963 LSQLLNE

-977 LAELRQQAVT
+977 LKNLKMQAIN
-987 VLQHQDLQA
+987 VLQHQELQDLLKNSRQ
-996 LLGSSKEMR
+996 SIS
-1005 NEKSIIDRS
+1005 EKSIIDRS

-1024 FSDHDEVIVIDYK
+1024 FTEKEVIVIDYK
-1037 FTQKESPAHI
+1037 FTIKESPAHI

-1054 ALLQEMGY
+1054 ALMQEMGY
-1062 QAVSTYLFY
+1062 PKVITYLFY

>member
-1 MPQPLKIL
+1 MLQPLKIL

-54 RIMEVLKGFATGDE
+54 RIMEVLKGFATGE
-68 AVNDYRELVL
+68 EGVKDYRELVL

-83 LNSEELQQRSRRI
+83 LDAVSLREKSERI

-129 DSGYALEMNFD
+129 DSGYALEMNFER
-140 KVKNDLAD
+140 VKNDLAD

-168 LDRID
+168 LDRIS

-199 DNAIQELIQHTDLNE
+199 DNAIQGLVQHTDLNE
-214 LFRSYGKE
+214 LFKNYGKE
-222 TKSHI
+222 TKRHI
-227 LSFEDMVSQLSAKA
+227 SSFEEMISQLSAKA
-241 MEMFESSGV
+241 TELFDSSGV
-250 NPDHL
+250 NPDQL

-262 LNNLKKIAAGDM
+262 LNNLKRIAAGELDKM
-274 EKVESL
+274 DSL
-280 TKLVDEP
+280 TKLIDEP
-287 EEWFKP
+287 DEWFKP
-293 GSDASL
+293 GSDMSL
-299 YESLNPIIRQLNT
+299 YNSLNPIIRELNT
-312 SYIEK
+312 GYLER

-368 EDDDNPAFIW
+368 DDDDNPAFIW

-385 RHFLFD
+385 KHFLFD

-412 AEADGKLIDHL
+412 AEANGKLIDHL

-449 DIGATYVT
+449 DIGVTYVT
-457 DSSLEENYRST
+457 DASLEENYRST
-468 ENIITFNNMLFKA
+468 KNIIEFNNILFQA
-481 LPILMQRNIN
+481 LPLLMQHNIN
-491 DTLEAEAVNTELTDW
+491 DTIAAQSAIPELHPW
-506 WEEKGFDHIITDVYS
+506 WEEKGFDRIMTGVYA
-521 EAVQKVTPRTAAGGA
+521 EAKQKINDRTPEGGT
-536 IDFNVLKTDET
+536 IDFNVLKTDAD
-547 GAALN
+547 GAPLKSAG
-552 RTSFRTEAL
+552 FKAEAL
-561 RKMVETLHQLL
+561 RKMVETLQRLL
-572 VVEKRYQAG
+572 LTEKRYQPG
-581 DACVLVRSNSEAIA
+581 DACVLVRSNAEAIA

-601 QNNISVI
+601 ENQISVI

-618 LAVRILIDTLKV
+618 VAVTLLIDTLKV
-630 MAGLSENTALYKANC
+630 MAGLNENTALYKANC
-645 ISLYAQL
+645 ISLHAQL
-652 QYRVPNPTDLFNLKN
+652 QDRLLQPEALFNLKD
-667 KGLEE
+667 KTLEE
-672 LSKVL
+672 LEDVL
-677 PPELCMYWRSWMQQ
+677 PADLCRHWRSWMQQ
-691 PLPEL
+691 PLPEM
-696 LEKLMVAYRLNTE
+696 LEKLIAAYGLNTTV
-709 SNASHLPY
+709 NASHLPY

-734 GITSFLKYWDEEGR
+734 GITSFLKYWDEEGS

-753 SSENTDAVQVI
+753 SSESTDAVQVI

-786 NGKVNSI
+786 NGKTNTI

-803 HQLGRIPLKYNSG
+803 HQLERIPLKYNSS
-816 LAQSAVAI
+816 LAQSSVAI
-824 PYFEELLYNNMDAL
+824 PYFEELLYNQMDAL

-855 CLGKKADTIST
+855 TLGKKSEGIST

-872 RIFEDQ
+872 RVFEDNIA
-878 LSEEGRFLV
+878 EDGRFLIQ
-887 DEEVIKK
+887 EEVVKK
-894 VTGSSTEGLRPEL
+894 AGEFREESAKPERI
-907 VNLLSY
+907 NLLQY
-913 PTSDRLTEVFN
+913 PVSDRLTAVFN
-924 SNLKRRELDML
+924 SDLKRRELDIL
-935 GATNPGREGSILHEV
+935 GAPSPGREGSILHEV
-950 LARAP
+950 LARTAGP
-955 DTDGVDHV
+955 DDISHV
-963 LSEMLNE
+963 LAEMLNE

-977 LAELRQQAVT
+977 LSSLEQQATT
-987 VLQHQDLQA
+987 VLAHADLQR
-996 LLGSSKEMR
+996 LLNSSTQTV
-1005 NEKSIIDRS
+1005 NEKSIIDRD

-1024 FSDHDEVIVIDYK
+1024 ISDKEVIVIDYK

-1062 QAVSTYLFY
+1062 PAVSTYLFY
-1071 AHSGE
+1071 ANSGE
-1076 LKLV
+1076 LKQV